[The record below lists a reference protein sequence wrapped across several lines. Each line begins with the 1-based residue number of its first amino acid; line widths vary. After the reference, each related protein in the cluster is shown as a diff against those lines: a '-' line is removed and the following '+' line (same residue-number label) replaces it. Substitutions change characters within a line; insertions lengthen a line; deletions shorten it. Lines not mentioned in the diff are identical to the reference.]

1 MIDSPSCSMVKRHGD
16 GDLTINCHG
25 NLLVV
30 TAEGEIFQKIT
41 AEGEKNRCCRCECGD
56 SWFDII
62 KEVANYLKENKER
75 A

>member
-1 MIDSPSCSMVKRHGD
+1 MSDSPSCSMVKQHGD

-30 TAEGEIFQKIT
+30 TTEGEIFQKIT
-41 AEGEKNRCCRCECGD
+41 AEKNRCCRCECGD

-62 KEVANYLKENKER
+62 KEVASYLKESKEH